1 MKVEEE
7 HQDEYHMRRSSERS
21 IAGAAV
27 DRLTNQ
33 DLLMTVSVSVWM
45 NPGEDPDSVV
55 SEMHTLLAEEI
66 VACLRAIGPMS
77 RRKAE
82 AIVEARRPEVT
93 P

>member
-1 MKVEEE
+1 MKVEQE
-7 HQDEYHMRRSSERS
+7 QTDEYHMRRSSENS

-33 DLLMTVSVSVWM
+33 DILMTVSVSVWM
-45 NPGEDPDSVV
+45 NPGDDPEGRVCR
-55 SEMHTLLAEEI
+55 MHTMLAEE
-66 VACLRAIGPMS
+66 VEACLRAIGPMS

>member
-1 MKVEEE
+1 MKIEEE
-7 HQDEYHMRRSSERS
+7 RQDDYHMARRGDRS
-21 IAGAAV
+21 IASAAI

-33 DLLMTVSVSVWM
+33 DLLMTVSTSVWM
-45 NPGEDPDSVV
+45 PAGDDPESVV
-55 SEMHTLLAEEI
+55 REMHTMLAEELE
-66 VACLRAIGPMS
+66 ACLRAIGPMS